1 VSFEFRNPKDD
12 PFFENK
18 ERNRI
23 AMEEVNKLNFR
34 RKNQKYPKPIK
45 SVSGVLW
52 TSKVVEIGKKRELMQ
67 TKERRKNLA
76 Q

>member
-1 VSFEFRNPKDD
+1 
-12 PFFENK
+12 
-18 ERNRI
+18 
-23 AMEEVNKLNFR
+23 MEEVNKLNFR